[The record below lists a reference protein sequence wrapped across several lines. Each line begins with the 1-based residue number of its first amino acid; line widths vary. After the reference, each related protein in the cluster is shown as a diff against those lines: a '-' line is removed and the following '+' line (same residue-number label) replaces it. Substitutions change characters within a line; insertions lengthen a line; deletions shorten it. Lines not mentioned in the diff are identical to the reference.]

1 MKVTANLFINSN
13 GSIRVTKKDTGA
25 YPSELAVQLV
35 VDVPD
40 IFFKRP
46 MPKVE
51 LDIPEEYLISPDQE
65 IVAKWVA
72 PEIAEA
78 LKLEVKTV
86 EDGMLTMLKEK
97 QNDNQE

>member
-1 MKVTANLFINSN
+1 MKVKANLFINN
-13 GSIRVTKKDTGA
+13 QGGIRITKKDTSA

-46 MPKVE
+46 MPVVDLK
-51 LDIPEEYLISPDQE
+51 IPEEYLINPDAT
-65 IVAKWVA
+65 VAAQWVA
-72 PEIAEA
+72 PDIAEA

-86 EDGMLTMLKEK
+86 EDGLVTMLKEK
-97 QNDNQE
+97 QSNGK